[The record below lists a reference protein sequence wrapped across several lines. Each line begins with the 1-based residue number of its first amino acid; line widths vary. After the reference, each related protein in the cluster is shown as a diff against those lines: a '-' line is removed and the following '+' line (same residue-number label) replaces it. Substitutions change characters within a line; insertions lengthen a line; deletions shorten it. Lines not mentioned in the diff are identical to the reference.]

1 MSATPPRSRTPNFLL
16 AALGMPAH
24 LFALLAGAVAS
35 LVLGDWVPLAA
46 AAGASGAYLA
56 LLSTTP
62 SFRRAVR
69 ANLDAQGQER
79 GGVARELEALLAE
92 LAPSQREHYRTLQ
105 GLRDDI
111 LARYARVP
119 GGRVLAASSAPR
131 LDALLA
137 SFLRL
142 VTTLNGYRRFLGA
155 ADRLRLEEELRVL
168 EADLAVPSQ
177 SEKLKEVKARR
188 AELLGKRVQRYRQAA
203 ESREV
208 VSHQLASIEDLLR
221 LTYEQSIAVRDPEL
235 VGRQLEAL
243 TAEVAATE
251 DTVQEL
257 EQFMHISEEF
267 SSTESLPSPGSRVR

>member
-1 MSATPPRSRTPNFLL
+1 MRPSLPRSKKPNFLV
-16 AALGMPAH
+16 AAMGMPAN
-24 LFALLAGAVAS
+24 LFALLAGVVAS
-35 LVLGDWVPLAA
+35 LVLGDWIPLAA
-46 AAGASGAYLA
+46 AGGASAVYLA
-56 LLSTTP
+56 LLSTAP

-69 ANLDAQGQER
+69 ANLDAQGYE
-79 GGVARELEALLAE
+79 GESSPRELEDLLAE
-92 LAPSQREHYRTLQ
+92 LAPSQREHYRTLK

-131 LDALLA
+131 LDALLT

-155 ADRLRLEEELRVL
+155 ADRLRLEEELKGL
-168 EADLAVPSQ
+168 EAGVAQAS
-177 SEKLKEVKARR
+177 SEQLRDVKARR
-188 AELLGKRVQRYRQAA
+188 VALLGKRVERYRQAA

-235 VGRQLEAL
+235 VSRQLEAL

-251 DTVQEL
+251 DTVQEM
-257 EQFMHISEEF
+257 EQFMHITQEF
-267 SSTESLPSPGSRVR
+267 SSMESLPSGPVKVR

>member
-1 MSATPPRSRTPNFLL
+1 MSATPPQSRTPNFLL
-16 AALGMPAH
+16 AALGMPAN

-62 SFRRAVR
+62 GFRRAVR
-69 ANLDAQGQER
+69 ANLDAQGLER
-79 GGVARELEALLAE
+79 EGGPRELEGLLAE
-92 LAPSQREHYRTLQ
+92 LAPSQREHYRTLK

-137 SFLRL
+137 SFLKL

-155 ADRLRLEEELRVL
+155 ADRLRLEAELQQL
-168 EADLAVPSQ
+168 EAELAATG

-235 VGRQLEAL
+235 VGQQLEAL

-251 DTVQEL
+251 DTVHEL
-257 EQFMHISEEF
+257 EQFMHITEEF
-267 SSTESLPSPGSRVR
+267 SSTRSLPPAGEKVR